1 MNPPKFSDFKPDKKF
16 YDLKRQLQTDARY
29 AAERSLDEDN
39 PKSQKKWFY
48 CPDILK
54 EFEKHYTRRK

>member
-1 MNPPKFSDFKPDKKF
+1 MKKRFSDFKPTQKF
-16 YDLKRQLQTDARY
+16 YDLKKKLEADPRF
-29 AAERSLDEDN
+29 AAQRSLDEDN

-54 EFEKHYTRRK
+54 EFDPHYTKRK